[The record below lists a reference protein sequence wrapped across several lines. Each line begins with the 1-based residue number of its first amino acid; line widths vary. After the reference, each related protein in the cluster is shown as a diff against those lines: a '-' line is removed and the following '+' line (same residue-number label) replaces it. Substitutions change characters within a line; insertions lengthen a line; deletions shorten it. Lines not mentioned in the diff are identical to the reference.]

1 MTNLFGSFSQCWSIK
16 KPMVDTCGY
25 PMVPTSR
32 ARSMDIDSANWS
44 PWTSRIERTNPSGWS
59 TSSKL
64 SVAFFINHKSQLCWW
79 SPRGIGFWQ
88 GNRSQ
93 KTWSAYG
100 TYGTDQGSECS
111 WSSTFLRPQGGYV
124 SRKRHVG
131 QLIALL
137 VDEQR
142 GESCRP
148 NLADRHRGSN
158 YRVVKQI
165 PEVQWSKHCG
175 S

>member
-44 PWTSRIERTNPSGWS
+44 PWTSRIERTKPSGWS
-59 TSSKL
+59 TRPSYQWL
-64 SVAFFINHKSQLCWW
+64 FINHKSQLCWW

-111 WSSTFLRPQGGYV
+111 WSSTFHRPQGGYV

-137 VDEQR
+137 VDDM
-142 GESCRP
+142 G
-148 NLADRHRGSN
+148 
-158 YRVVKQI
+158 RVV
-165 PEVQWSKHCG
+165 
-175 S
+175 